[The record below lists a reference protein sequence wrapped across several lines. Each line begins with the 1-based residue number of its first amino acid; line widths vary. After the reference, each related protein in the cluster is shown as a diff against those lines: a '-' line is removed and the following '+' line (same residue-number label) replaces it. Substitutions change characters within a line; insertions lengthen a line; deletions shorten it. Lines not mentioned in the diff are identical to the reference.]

1 MARRREADART
12 IGRAQ
17 AGRPQAT
24 PEAHRH
30 IEGERSLV
38 GALSVP
44 IEQISPDPDQP
55 RKEFH
60 EQRLEELAASIATE
74 GILQPLVVREDGLLD
89 DGRTHYTIVVG
100 GRRYEAARRA
110 KLTRLPVLV
119 RNSDGAKLRVLQ
131 LIENVQREAL
141 NPVDEA
147 RAYKELMGLVGI
159 DTRAL
164 AEQIHRSHTYVA
176 DRLKI
181 LAHDDVAAAVTRKI
195 LTPSAAA
202 EVARERDAARR
213 QALIEQAQT
222 EGLQKRDIQRA
233 RREQRAPAS
242 EQQQAGGAP
251 TLREVARQ
259 MGATEEQ
266 VADAARARRD
276 EPDLT
281 PAEAVALALHAPP
294 PAAPAGPGGD
304 AGGDGATTLDPWSV
318 AAPANEA
325 PVGAEHQ
332 QLGLLV
338 AAAGGAAPVLHVLEW
353 AIEHGLSLHALQ
365 ARIREL
371 TETRTV

>member
-1 MARRREADART
+1 VARRREADSRT

-30 IEGERSLV
+30 IEGERGLV

-89 DGRTHYTIVVG
+89 DGRTHYMIVVG

-141 NPVDEA
+141 DPVDEA

-181 LAHDDVAAAVTRKI
+181 LAHDDVAAAVARKI

-222 EGLQKRDIQRA
+222 GGLQKRDIQRA

-281 PAEAVALALHAPP
+281 PAEAVALAMHVPP
-294 PAAPAGPGGD
+294 PAVPAGPVGN
-304 AGGDGATTLDPWSV
+304 GATTLEPWSM
-318 AAPANEA
+318 AAPANDA

-332 QLGLLV
+332 QLGRLV
-338 AAAGGAAPVLHVLEW
+338 ADAGGAAPVLQLIDW
-353 AIEHGLSLHALQ
+353 ATERGFSLDTLQ
-365 ARIREL
+365 ARIRKL
-371 TETRTV
+371 RATRTV

>member
-30 IEGERSLV
+30 IEGERGLV

-89 DGRTHYTIVVG
+89 DGRTHYMIVVG

-119 RNSDGAKLRVLQ
+119 RHSDGAKLRVLQ

-141 NPVDEA
+141 DPVDEA

-181 LAHDDVAAAVTRKI
+181 LVHDDVAAAVTRKI

-222 EGLQKRDIQRA
+222 GGLQKRDIQRA
-233 RREQRAPAS
+233 RREQHEPAS
-242 EQQQAGGAP
+242 AEQQQAGGAP

-276 EPDLT
+276 APDLT
-281 PAEAVALALHAPP
+281 SAEAVALAMHAPP
-294 PAAPAGPGGD
+294 PAVPAGLGVDSATTLEPLSMAASAPDAPADVEQHRLEQLVSD
-304 AGGDGATTLDPWSV
+304 AGGP
-318 AAPANEA
+318 
-325 PVGAEHQ
+325 
-332 QLGLLV
+332 
-338 AAAGGAAPVLHVLEW
+338 APVLQLIDW
-353 AIEHGLSLHALQ
+353 AITHDLSLDALQ